1 MSKMMEALVSTAAC
15 ILGCVLL
22 CSIVVH
28 NWSHVHLVP
37 PVSAQDEAGK
47 GKTVLIN
54 KLHRLDP
61 LEVDRVLEDG
71 RDVAPVEPSEDDLIW
86 VRVNPNGPVRGR
98 QFRDAFKFQAGDD
111 WLRNLSLVL
120 KNRTSKNIVYVGLKL
135 KFPQTKTEGPVV
147 EQSFAYGRIPGAVAY
162 NGSGEKLPQGS
173 DRPILLAP
181 GQQMTLSLAG
191 HDSEIREGLERLQP
205 FSSIS
210 LCYIR
215 YDVYFEDGTAWWLG
229 RYGAPDPAQ
238 PGKII
243 PMDSQYFPGPVH
255 GLPGS

>member
-1 MSKMMEALVSTAAC
+1 MSRIIRALTSVMVC
-15 ILGCVLL
+15 ILGSVLV

-28 NWSHVHLVP
+28 NWSHVHLASSVR
-37 PVSAQDEAGK
+37 AQRETGT
-47 GKTVLIN
+47 GNTVLIN
-54 KLHRLDP
+54 RLHRLDP

-71 RDVAPVEPSEDDLIW
+71 KDVAPVEPSEDDLNL
-86 VRVNPNGPVRGR
+86 VRTNPNGPVRGR
-98 QFRDAFKFQAGDD
+98 QFRDAYKFQAGDD
-111 WLRNLSLVL
+111 WLRNLSLVV
-120 KNRTSKNIVYVGLKL
+120 KNRTSKNIVYIGLRL
-135 KFPQTKTEGPVV
+135 KFPQTKAEGPVV
-147 EQSFAYGRIPGAVAY
+147 EDSFAYGRIPDAVAY
-162 NGSGEKLPQGS
+162 NAAGEKLPQGS

-191 HDSEIREGLERLQP
+191 HESEIREGLERLQP

-215 YDVYFEDGTAWWLG
+215 HDVYFDDGTAWWLG

-243 PMDSQYFPGPVH
+243 PMNGQYFPGPVH